1 MMPTEGITANPQLTD
16 ERVEPRRLDQ
26 LQSVDWFAS
35 QPRSGSN
42 GSATSIIARSAIATL
57 AGVLLGLIF
66 SKWIMGLCV
75 IAIAIGVGW
84 ASLASSI
91 ARVAVDRAFAWL
103 GETLGTLF
111 SWILLT
117 PIFLVGFTLARAW
130 MRLSRADPLQLRRTT
145 LPTYWLSADTQER
158 KLRFV
163 SAMFAGERVQTR
175 GLPATAVLGLLLAAL
190 LLGEGLLR
198 IWGFG
203 SPVLYVAD
211 PQAGYYP
218 APHQSV
224 GRYRGRVYINAY
236 GMRSP
241 DYPARK
247 PVGVFRVLMIG
258 DSTLYGG
265 SYVDQ
270 GELYS
275 NLLERAL
282 ASAASSRP
290 VQVMAIGVNAWGP
303 FNELGYVD
311 KFGTFDADL
320 VLIDLPIEDIYRP
333 LARLYAVPFF
343 RADRP
348 PRLAFEE
355 VFDHLAWR
363 ARVHVYGPPTSAERA
378 WDGKAGIEAYARLVQ
393 RFRSQGAEVMVEVL
407 PSQAAGTTG
416 SIAPKEQADMERLRR
431 AVSSPVIVSYPAGL
445 FRSAGEH
452 IYHDWT
458 HLDVTGHRAYADF
471 LRSEITTR
479 SQAWARWI
487 HPIGATASA
496 RVLR

>member
-1 MMPTEGITANPQLTD
+1 MRTEGITANPQPTD

-26 LQSVDWFAS
+26 LQSVEWFAG
-35 QPRSGSN
+35 RTRTGSN
-42 GSATSIIARSAIATL
+42 SSAMRIVARSAIAAL
-57 AGVLLGLIF
+57 AGVVLGLIF
-66 SKWIMGLCV
+66 SKWILGLC
-75 IAIAIGVGW
+75 IIGIAIGVAW

-91 ARVAVDRAFAWL
+91 ARVAVDRTFAWL
-103 GETLGTLF
+103 GETLGTVL
-111 SWILLT
+111 SWILLA

-145 LPTYWLSADTQER
+145 LPTYWLSADTHER

-175 GLPATAVLGLLLAAL
+175 GLPAAAVLGSLLAAL
-190 LLGEGLLR
+190 LLGEALLR

-218 APHQSV
+218 APHQSLD
-224 GRYRGRVYINAY
+224 RYRGRVYINAF

-241 DYPARK
+241 DYPALK

-270 GELYS
+270 SELYS
-275 NLLERAL
+275 SLVERAL
-282 ASAASSRP
+282 PSPAPARP

-320 VLIDLPIEDIYRP
+320 VLIELPIEDIYRP
-333 LARLYAVPFF
+333 LARLYGVPFF

-363 ARVHVYGPPTSAERA
+363 VRERVYGPPTSTENA
-378 WDGKAGIEAYARLVQ
+378 WNCKAGIEAYARLVQ
-393 RFRSQGAEVMVEVL
+393 RLRSQGAEVMVEVL

-416 SIAPKEQADMERLRR
+416 SIAPEERADIEWLRR
-431 AVSSPVIVSYPAGL
+431 AVPSPVIVSYPAGL
-445 FRSAGEH
+445 FRSRGEH
-452 IYHDWT
+452 IYHDGT
-458 HLDVTGHRAYADF
+458 HLDVAGHRAYADF
-471 LRSEITTR
+471 LRNEVTTR

-487 HPIGATASA
+487 QPIGATASA
-496 RVLR
+496 RVIR